1 MLPHPLTGINMS
13 DRKRLGPHGEEIA
26 AAFLSGKG
34 YIIRHRNWRSGRTE
48 IDIIA
53 ENNSFV
59 VFAEVKTRSA
69 DYSVHPAEA
78 VNVPKQRTIIFAASN
93 YIDTYNISKEARFD
107 IITVIIGA
115 TGHEVEHVEGAYYP
129 TM

>member
-1 MLPHPLTGINMS
+1 MS
-13 DRKRLGPHGEEIA
+13 DRKGLGPMGEELA
-26 AAFLSGKG
+26 AAWLTGKG
-34 YIIRHRNWRSGRTE
+34 YSIRHRNWRSGRTE

-53 ENNSFV
+53 ENSSFI

-69 DYSVHPAEA
+69 GYQVHPSEA

-93 YIDTYNISKEARFD
+93 YIDTYGITREARFD
-107 IITVIIGA
+107 IITVIIGE
-115 TGHEVEHVEGAYYP
+115 TGHEIDHIEGAYYP